1 MSIIRK
7 VWTCHYIG
15 PNKSMAPSVVYVPSL
30 KSTGMPSGTEIIE
43 ALKKMGYDDGQAHG
57 IAMGGSNLHWR
68 CE

>member
-1 MSIIRK
+1 
-7 VWTCHYIG
+7 
-15 PNKSMAPSVVYVPSL
+15 MAPSVVYVPSL